1 MAVQLDSDVGA
12 EPSESSEHPGPDAEP
27 SEPGRAEVMKAGW
40 RIVTDAA
47 RLHPWPLA
55 LSVLGAT
62 VFALMSIAAAIV
74 QGKVTDDVLVP
85 AFVPGAS
92 RPALTGAVVAI
103 IGVAVLKALGVMVRR
118 YFAAMTVAR
127 MQRSLRDRLVDLYLD
142 VPLGFYARH
151 PTGELLA
158 HADADVNLAT
168 EMINPLPFGLGVV
181 VLVVGSLVALFV
193 TDPWLGLVALAL
205 FPVLGLM
212 NHIYAGRV
220 EAPAAAAQ
228 KAIGDVSAVAH
239 ESIDGVMV
247 VKTLGREAQ
256 EVDRL
261 AEAADHLRRHRVRI
275 GDLRA
280 VFEPMVDALPNLGI
294 VALLVIGAFRIDSG
308 DITAGDLVRAMA
320 LFQILAFPIRVLGYL
335 FEEIPPSVVARRRVD
350 RALSEE
356 IERQDHRSR
365 SLPEGPLEL
374 RYEGVSFRFPRTD
387 ADVLNGVEASVP
399 PGEVVALV
407 GSTGSGKSTLCQLA
421 ARLMEPTDG
430 VIRLGGVP
438 LDLVRPADLH
448 RDVALVF
455 QETFLFSG
463 SIRDNITL
471 GTDYDP
477 AAVDRAAR
485 IARAHGFIG
494 EFPAGYDTVVGER
507 GVTLSGGQRQRV
519 ALARALI
526 REPRLLILDDA
537 TSAVDPIVEGEILAG
552 LREALGTTTMI
563 VAQRVSTI
571 ALADRVLFLAE
582 GRIRAT
588 GTHTELL
595 ADPAYETLVRAYEA
609 AGGAGGRS

>member
-1 MAVQLDSDVGA
+1 MAVQLDSDVGGEPA
-12 EPSESSEHPGPDAEP
+12 EVRPRPETEASS
-27 SEPGRAEVMKAGW
+27 GRAEVLRAGW

-47 RLHPWPLA
+47 RLHPWPMA
-55 LSVLGAT
+55 VSVVGAT

-74 QGKVTDDVLVP
+74 QGKVTDDVVVP
-85 AFVPGAS
+85 AFVPGGT
-92 RPALTGAVVAI
+92 RPALTGAIVAI
-103 IGVAVLKALGVMVRR
+103 IGVALLKALGVMVRR

-158 HADADVNLAT
+158 HADADVNLST
-168 EMINPLPFGLGVV
+168 EMINPLPFGLGVI

-193 TDPWLGLVALAL
+193 TDPWLGLVAVAL

-212 NHIYAGRV
+212 NHIYSGKV

-228 KAIGDVSAVAH
+228 EAIGDVSAVAH

-261 AEAADHLRRHRVRI
+261 ALAADRLRRHRLRI

-280 VFEPMVDALPNLGI
+280 VFEPLVDALPNLGI

-308 DITAGDLVRAMA
+308 DITPGDLVRAMA

-350 RALSEE
+350 STLAEE
-356 IERQDHRSR
+356 VEAQAHRTR
-365 SLPEGPLEL
+365 VLPEGPLDLTLEK
-374 RYEGVSFRFPRTD
+374 VSFRFPGAD
-387 ADVLNGVEASVP
+387 ADVLTDVSATVP
-399 PGEVVALV
+399 TGEVVALV
-407 GSTGSGKSTLCQLA
+407 GSTGSGKTTICRLA
-421 ARLMEPTDG
+421 ARLMEPTG
-430 VIRLGGVP
+430 GSIELGGIP
-438 LDLVRPADLH
+438 LELVRPADLQSAL
-448 RDVALVF
+448 ALVF

-463 SIRDNITL
+463 TIRDNITL
-471 GTDYDP
+471 GS
-477 AAVDRAAR
+477 DRTPEEIEQAAR
-485 IARAHGFIG
+485 TARAHGFIS

-526 REPRLLILDDA
+526 RGPRLLILDDA
-537 TSAVDPIVEGEILAG
+537 TSAVDPIVESEILAG
-552 LREALGTTTMI
+552 LRQALRTTTLI

-571 ALADRVLFLAE
+571 ALADRVLFLFD

-588 GTHTELL
+588 GTHTDLL
-595 ADPAYETLVRAYEA
+595 ADPAYEALVRAYEA
-609 AGGAGGRS
+609 AGGGGGRP